1 MFIENQISIL
11 EWFLKDHV
19 ILKTGCKQTKKKN
32 QLCHHRNK
40 IYFQNIAIKIN
51 LVYIIIIFL
60 QYYCFYSIRNFSYW
74 ERLKVLNVIYFSPHL
89 PWHSNSP
96 AHHNS
101 IWYPHIHL
109 KRCPALHTRCAHTA
123 PPHSA
128 ESRRKTSSSDSAP
141 AKTAEE
147 TPSEPVPDIGASAR
161 ETADPEHCSNIH

>member
-1 MFIENQISIL
+1 MISEGSCHTEDWL
-11 EWFLKDHV
+11 Q
-19 ILKTGCKQTKKKN
+19 TNKQTKKKKN

-74 ERLKVLNVIYFSPHL
+74 ERLKVLNRIYFSSHL

-101 IWYPHIHL
+101 ICYPHIHL

-128 ESRRKTSSSDSAP
+128 ESRRKTAHLTQLRRKLRRKLLQNRCLILGHLPGKLRILSIAQIYT
-141 AKTAEE
+141 K
-147 TPSEPVPDIGASAR
+147 R
-161 ETADPEHCSNIH
+161 KCN